1 MVVRL
6 LQHAVLLLTG
16 LLLGSMFCHSFM
28 IHPSR
33 RTARYTAP
41 LQLPMGASGYC
52 VQCGTTHTLPTTPE
66 AQAAAL
72 ELVHQ
77 LEETGR
83 IDFLGLD
90 DSDSDSTVF
99 LNPAINTFMNEKE
112 TTEMQQHNSVDTAQ
126 SPMPTTLL
134 TEKRGKMM
142 GVLVCEYGNATIV
155 LCAFAGAIDGKYHVQ
170 GWVPPVGNTTFP
182 EWTESQAQV
191 AELSN
196 QMKEIQQQSE
206 NVENVEDNTD
216 TDTERIKLEADWNR
230 LREKLVEVSSS
241 SLGIFRSHQVV
252 NNFLGDSKTLEQI
265 YMESMNFRRTL
276 ARSEFQDEKLSKRSR
291 KRRLRRMPGMP
302 SIITKGMPVGVGEC
316 CATKLFGFA
325 SQYNQKVRLD
335 NSNSPGSVLLRP
347 VGIAELFFGTSQQ
360 TQQARDP
367 KALSSEAKEKVQVRG
382 VETPSRTKQV
392 SALVQNDGVFFDACE
407 LRCQPVLGF
416 MMCGLQ
422 D

>member
-16 LLLGSMFCHSFM
+16 LLLGSMLCHSFM

-33 RTARYTAP
+33 TARYIAP
-41 LQLPMGASGYC
+41 LPMGASGYC

-83 IDFLGLD
+83 IDFLGFD
-90 DSDSDSTVF
+90 DSESMVF
-99 LNPAINTFMNEKE
+99 LNPATFMNEKE
-112 TTEMQQHNSVDTAQ
+112 STEMHNSDDAQ

-155 LCAFAGAIDGKYHVQ
+155 LCAFAGAIGGKYFVP

-206 NVENVEDNTD
+206 NVEN
-216 TDTERIKLEADWNR
+216 DTERIKLEADWNR

-276 ARSEFQDEKLSKRSR
+276 AQSEFQDEKLSKRSR

-335 NSNSPGSVLLRP
+335 NSSGSVLLRP

-360 TQQARDP
+360 TQQARNP
-367 KALSSEAKEKVQVRG
+367 KALSEAKEKVRG